1 MDSSRVI
8 VECIPV
14 RKSSWLRTLLRSD
27 VSLFLRCEL
36 SSGAGRDLNAVTGRH
51 STSNQKAPTSWLP
64 FFRTADN
71 CFDNFSIAITVG
83 DSVPTTVDF
92 RATFEKLKAMLKPYE
107 KKLIVVH
114 DTDKNYYL
122 DTRYMMKNKQRLFF
136 AAVRVGKAYVSFHLM
151 PVYACPDL
159 LNE

>member
-1 MDSSRVI
+1 
-8 VECIPV
+8 
-14 RKSSWLRTLLRSD
+14 
-27 VSLFLRCEL
+27 
-36 SSGAGRDLNAVTGRH
+36 
-51 STSNQKAPTSWLP
+51 
-64 FFRTADN
+64 
-71 CFDNFSIAITVG
+71 VG
-83 DSVPTTVDF
+83 DTVPTTFDF
-92 RATFEKLKAMLKPYE
+92 RATFEKLKAILKPYE

-159 LNE
+159 LKDLSPELKKRMQGKSCFNFNRVDDQLFRELKKLTRSGFDKFNDAEFLQRITKR